1 MSLDSAGASFH
12 VEVSHNVKSET
23 GDDARSEF
31 STDVYTRSNSKEE
44 KKKIFLEAMENFA
57 NSPAFD
63 ELTYQLSTQ
72 FEMQVTHQ
80 INLVM
85 PSGY

>member
-1 MSLDSAGASFH
+1 MSLDAAGTSFR

-23 GDDARSEF
+23 GSDVRSEF
-31 STDVYTRSNSKEE
+31 TTDVYTRSNSKEE

-63 ELTYQLSTQ
+63 ELTYQLNNQ
-72 FEMQVTHQ
+72 FEMRVTHQ

-85 PSGY
+85 LSGY